1 MTVRFDS
8 GRICLDL
15 AAQPLDRTEATEETQ
30 ATEALDH
37 FLHATGLVPAATA
50 LRALDE
56 RWVARF
62 RELRDCVTALVDAQL
77 DAQLHAQLDG
87 GWSPDGRADPALER
101 LNALAAASPPPAPRA
116 VRAESG
122 LLVRELGD
130 EPDCRALLAAVARDA
145 VDLLT
150 DPTAR
155 ALLRRCEGDGCRRC
169 YLDTSRGRR
178 RRWCSSEACG
188 NRERVARHRAARRAK
203 VTV

>member
-15 AAQPLDRTEATEETQ
+15 AAQPLDRP
-30 ATEALDH
+30 EALDH
-37 FLHATGLVPAATA
+37 FLHTTGLVPDATA
-50 LRALDE
+50 LRALDA

-62 RELRDCVTALVDAQL
+62 RELRECVGALVDAQL
-77 DAQLHAQLDG
+77 DG
-87 GWSPDGRADPALER
+87 GLPATAAPALER
-101 LNALAAASPPPAPRA
+101 LNALAAASAPPAPRA

-122 LLVRELGD
+122 LLVRALDD

-155 ALLRRCEGDGCRRC
+155 ALLRRCEGDGCHRC

-188 NRERVARHRAARRAK
+188 NRERVARHRAARRGKTTA
-203 VTV
+203 

>member
-8 GRICLDL
+8 GRISLDL
-15 AAQPLDRTEATEETQ
+15 AAQPLGDPR
-30 ATEALDH
+30 ALDH
-37 FLHATGLVPAATA
+37 FLRAAGLVPAATP
-50 LRALDE
+50 LRGIDVL
-56 RWVARF
+56 WVVRF
-62 RELRDCVTALVDAQL
+62 RELRDCVGELA
-77 DAQLHAQLDG
+77 HAQLDG
-87 GWSPDGRADPALER
+87 RRAADRALER

-116 VRAESG
+116 VRTETG
-122 LLVRELGD
+122 GLVRALYA

-155 ALLRRCEGDGCRRC
+155 ALLRRCERDDCRRC

-188 NRERVARHRAARRAK
+188 NRERVARHRAARRAG
-203 VTV
+203 TPA